1 MRKQIFLILGLGLI
15 MGGLIMGLIFLCGKS
30 EGRDLP
36 KAAVNARVV
45 GNQELP
51 STIYEPESD
60 TWVFNKKY
68 GQLEW
73 HSADGSQMK
82 AIDMR
87 SLLLRT
93 LEYID
98 PDKELQRAVSLIDG
112 CQEDP
117 KKVIERYIKIKQLRE
132 DIEKILEVLNLT
144 L

>member
-1 MRKQIFLILGLGLI
+1 MRKLIFLILAVGLI
-15 MGGLIMGLIFLCGKS
+15 FGLLFLCGKS

-45 GNQELP
+45 GNQALP
-51 STIYEPESD
+51 STVYESESD

-73 HSADGSQMK
+73 HS
-82 AIDMR
+82 IDMR
-87 SLLLRT
+87 ALLTRT

-112 CQEDP
+112 CKEDP
-117 KKVIERYIKIKQLRE
+117 KTVIERYIKVKQLRE
-132 DIEKILEVLNLT
+132 DIEEMLEVLKD
-144 L
+144 

>member
-1 MRKQIFLILGLGLI
+1 MRKLIFLILAVGLI
-15 MGGLIMGLIFLCGKS
+15 FGLLFLCGKS

-45 GNQELP
+45 GNQALP
-51 STIYEPESD
+51 STVYESESD

-73 HSADGSQMK
+73 HS
-82 AIDMR
+82 IDMR
-87 SLLLRT
+87 ALLTRT

-132 DIEKILEVLNLT
+132 DIEEMLEVLE
-144 L
+144 

>member
-1 MRKQIFLILGLGLI
+1 MRKLIFLILAVGLI
-15 MGGLIMGLIFLCGKS
+15 FGLLFLCGKS

-68 GQLEW
+68 DQIEW

-82 AIDMR
+82 AIDLR
-87 SLLLRT
+87 SLLTRT

-98 PDKELQRAVSLIDG
+98 PDKELQRAVSLIDD

-132 DIEKILEVLNLT
+132 DIEEMLEVLE
-144 L
+144 

>member
-1 MRKQIFLILGLGLI
+1 MRKLIFLILAVGLI
-15 MGGLIMGLIFLCGKS
+15 FGLLFLCGKS

-51 STIYEPESD
+51 STVYESESD

-112 CQEDP
+112 CKEDP
-117 KKVIERYIKIKQLRE
+117 KTVIERYIKIKQLRE

>member
-1 MRKQIFLILGLGLI
+1 MRKLIVLILAVGLI
-15 MGGLIMGLIFLCGKS
+15 FGLLFLCGKS

-45 GNQELP
+45 GNQALP
-51 STIYEPESD
+51 STVYESESD

-132 DIEKILEVLNLT
+132 DIEEMLEVLE
-144 L
+144 